1 MESISEIGPS
11 QTDIAANERE
21 TTRSTRSGTSLAQD
35 VQKAVAAVTQGH
47 VLTTNIVFI
56 QLTGRIE
63 DAVFLSQL
71 LYWSD
76 RCLRHD
82 RWIWKSAREWKLE
95 LGLSRYQVAA
105 VTKRLVA
112 LGIVETRLKKANGAP
127 TTYYHIR
134 ADQLGSRI
142 QSVVALMQADRE
154 RDSEK
159 SLQPIVT
166 RPNIRETTNG
176 LPAERTMDCGESAQ
190 SITES
195 TPELSTQPT
204 GEDIS
209 CSAEGVPVLS
219 DIFSRNAGERQSAG
233 DSLLGK
239 KDSVSSTAVPFNKDT
254 LRAPGRG
261 AAAGPAEAPT
271 LVQQALEH
279 YRAQYQTVL
288 GHAPLISP
296 GRDAALLKQLL
307 DWDEI
312 NSDVT
317 KLNALIDRFLA
328 VRTGWIAGTD
338 HSISVLHKVAQGLAA
353 RVEEDTVQKDWEYD
367 KFVNE
372 KVELGEVHLLDLSDP
387 VVVAKLKAD
396 YGRIEESAK

>member
-11 QTDIAANERE
+11 QTDTAANEHA
-21 TTRSTRSGTSLAQD
+21 TTRPTRSGTSLAQD

-82 RWIWKSAREWKLE
+82 RWVWKSAREWKLE

-105 VTKRLVA
+105 IAKRLAA

-127 TTYYHIR
+127 TTYYHVR
-134 ADQLGSRI
+134 ADQLSSRI
-142 QSVVALMQADRE
+142 QSVVALMRTDGE
-154 RDSEK
+154 RDSENP
-159 SLQPIVT
+159 LRPIAT
-166 RPNIRETTNG
+166 RPNIEEIANG
-176 LPAERTMDCGESAQ
+176 LPAERTMDCGEPAQ
-190 SITES
+190 SITET

-209 CSAEGVPVLS
+209 CAAEGVSVLG
-219 DIFSRNAGERQSAG
+219 DIFSKNAGERQSPG

-239 KDSVSSTAVPFNKDT
+239 RDSVSSTAVPFNKDI

-261 AAAGPAEAPT
+261 AAGRAEAPT

-307 DWDEI
+307 DWGEI

-328 VRTGWIAGTD
+328 VRTGWVAGTD
-338 HSISVLHKVAQGLAA
+338 YSISVLHKVAQGLVGCE
-353 RVEEDTVQKDWEYD
+353 REDTTQTDWAFQD
-367 KFVNE
+367 FLIA
-372 KVELGEVHLLDLSDP
+372 KVERGEVPMDKLNDH
-387 VVVAKLKAD
+387 VVLAKYEAE
-396 YGRIEESAK
+396 YHRIQESAK